1 MAVADLVMNRGELLV
16 FQPLPFQRL
25 VREVCQDF
33 KQDYRAVLDALVCMQ
48 LVVEA
53 QLRSMLCDAKRMML
67 VADRPLMKDGREKY
81 GGLEVMPMDMQL
93 ARRERSRF
101 EVGGC

>member
-16 FQPLPFQRL
+16 FQPRPFQRL
-25 VREVCQDF
+25 VREVLQDF
-33 KQDYRAVLDALVCMQ
+33 KQDLRVVPDATTCMQ

-67 VADRPLMKDGREKY
+67 VADRPLMKYGREKV
-81 GGLEVMPMDMQL
+81 GGLEVTMADIEL
-93 ARRERSRF
+93 ARRLRGERS
-101 EVGGC
+101 